1 LVQPLTELYPQGWTA
16 PPGAASSAPL
26 RWVTADDAPVA
37 PHSWDDLRPGLDGEV
52 VRVVRLV
59 ADHAARRPGESL
71 LIITLGARHAERIEG
86 ALHSGSAHDPTLAA
100 WLEVHS
106 DAAIEEPFLIRPVH
120 RLAGLERD
128 GAIVSLGL
136 PPLVPAVDAASAAVG
151 RREHRFGVLDGR
163 FGVACL
169 VTALTRA
176 RRHTEL
182 VCAFTPA
189 DLDGPLAQDRVTT
202 PGARMLCGL
211 LDVLRDGPVSRASG
225 VSLLT
230 RQPDALVADLRERLR
245 AVGMPV
251 HAGFAAPDRPLD
263 LAVGD
268 PLEPG
273 RMLLAV
279 DLDGPGYAACRSV
292 RWRDRMRAQGFERAG
307 WSYLRVA
314 AMDLFCD
321 PDGEVERIQDAW
333 RAAGGLPASVV
344 PSRVVPLPPPSRGPW
359 PEQVA
364 PGLPI
369 SAYTPRELDSVARW
383 VVSDGAVRSP
393 EQVAAEVRAAL
404 GFAHR
409 EPRVDA
415 AVGAAS
421 RRALAAAVG
430 VTDR

>member
-1 LVQPLTELYPQGWTA
+1 
-16 PPGAASSAPL
+16 
-26 RWVTADDAPVA
+26 
-37 PHSWDDLRPGLDGEV
+37 
-52 VRVVRLV
+52 
-59 ADHAARRPGESL
+59 
-71 LIITLGARHAERIEG
+71 
-86 ALHSGSAHDPTLAA
+86 
-100 WLEVHS
+100 
-106 DAAIEEPFLIRPVH
+106 
-120 RLAGLERD
+120 
-128 GAIVSLGL
+128 
-136 PPLVPAVDAASAAVG
+136 
-151 RREHRFGVLDGR
+151 
-163 FGVACL
+163 
-169 VTALTRA
+169 
-176 RRHTEL
+176 
-182 VCAFTPA
+182 
-189 DLDGPLAQDRVTT
+189 
-202 PGARMLCGL
+202 
-211 LDVLRDGPVSRASG
+211 
-225 VSLLT
+225 
-230 RQPDALVADLRERLR
+230 
-245 AVGMPV
+245 
-251 HAGFAAPDRPLD
+251 
-263 LAVGD
+263 
-268 PLEPG
+268 
-273 RMLLAV
+273 MLLAI

-359 PEQVA
+359 PELVA

-393 EQVAAEVRAAL
+393 EQVASEIRAAL